1 MISLSLEAIKQISET
16 EQFAQQCIT
25 DAQTQARDIISNAQ
39 RTAAQEYD
47 STLKQAAAQAAQAL
61 ADAKQNGDDM
71 AAQQLAEY
79 RRRCEVLQ
87 IQAQGR
93 MDKAVAIVMER
104 VVG

>member
-16 EQFAQQCIT
+16 EQSAQQYII
-25 DAQTQARDIISNAQ
+25 DAQTKARDIISNAQ

-47 STLKQAAAQAAQAL
+47 LKLKQAAAQAAQAL
-61 ADAKQNGDDM
+61 ADAKQHADDM

-79 RRRCEVLQ
+79 RRRCEALQ
-87 IQAQGR
+87 IQAQSR

-104 VVG
+104 VVD